1 MTIANLCPPAFIY
14 LIFSITHI
22 AIDSFQGMYNTALM
36 KLWVSFIFTIL
47 LNYLCELGLG
57 IVSWI
62 IVFIPFILMTMIVG
76 ILLIV
81 FGLDPRSGK
90 LTSIDSKGNVIN
102 NNNNKNYRSNDESNF
117 IGLYDI
123 DKTGKNKKERYN
135 VTSLEYE
142 QNDDK
147 DMRNDY
153 LFNKFSITDM
163 AYGYN

>member
-57 IVSWI
+57 ILSWI

-90 LTSIDSKGNVIN
+90 LTALDSKGNVV
-102 NNNNKNYRSNDESNF
+102 NKNEKGNYKSDDESNF
-117 IGLYDI
+117 IGLYGM
-123 DKTGKNKKERYN
+123 DKTGKNKNESIKM
-135 VTSLEYE
+135 TAL
-142 QNDDK
+142 
-147 DMRNDY
+147 DY
-153 LFNKFSITDM
+153 DAESEIKNTALFKKFSVTDVT
-163 AYGYN
+163 YRYR

>member
-1 MTIANLCPPAFIY
+1 MTMANLCPPAFIY

-57 IVSWI
+57 ILSWI

-90 LTSIDSKGNVIN
+90 LTALDSKGNVIEK
-102 NNNNKNYRSNDESNF
+102 KNSDYKSDDDSNF
-117 IGLYDI
+117 IGLYGM
-123 DKTGKNKKERYN
+123 DKTGKNKNENIKMTALDYDAESEMKN
-135 VTSLEYE
+135 TSLF
-142 QNDDK
+142 K
-147 DMRNDY
+147 
-153 LFNKFSITDM
+153 KFSVTDV
-163 AYGYN
+163 AYRYR

>member
-1 MTIANLCPPAFIY
+1 
-14 LIFSITHI
+14 
-22 AIDSFQGMYNTALM
+22 
-36 KLWVSFIFTIL
+36 
-47 LNYLCELGLG
+47 
-57 IVSWI
+57 
-62 IVFIPFILMTMIVG
+62 MTMIVG

-102 NNNNKNYRSNDESNF
+102 NNNKNNNYRSDDESNF

-142 QNDDK
+142 QDDDK
-147 DMRNDY
+147 NMGNDY

>member
-57 IVSWI
+57 ILSWI

-90 LTSIDSKGNVIN
+90 LTALDSKGKVIDKKEN
-102 NNNNKNYRSNDESNF
+102 SNYKSDDESNF
-117 IGLYDI
+117 IGSYGI
-123 DKTGKNKKERYN
+123 DKTGKNKMEKYN
-135 VTSLEYE
+135 VTALDYDTET
-142 QNDDK
+142 DI
-147 DMRNDY
+147 RNKA
-153 LFNKFSITDM
+153 LFKKFSVTDVS
-163 AYGYN
+163 YRYR

>member
-57 IVSWI
+57 ILSWI

-90 LTSIDSKGNVIN
+90 LTALDSKGKVIDKKEN
-102 NNNNKNYRSNDESNF
+102 SNYKSDDESNF
-117 IGLYDI
+117 IGSYGI
-123 DKTGKNKKERYN
+123 DKTGKNKMEKYN
-135 VTSLEYE
+135 VTALDYDTET
-142 QNDDK
+142 DI
-147 DMRNDY
+147 RNQA
-153 LFNKFSITDM
+153 LFKKFSVTDVS
-163 AYGYN
+163 YRYR

>member
-57 IVSWI
+57 ILSWI

-90 LTSIDSKGNVIN
+90 LTALDSKGNVIDKKEN
-102 NNNNKNYRSNDESNF
+102 SNYKSDDESNF
-117 IGLYDI
+117 IGLYGL
-123 DKTGKNKKERYN
+123 DKTGKNKKEKYN
-135 VTSLEYE
+135 VTALDYDAESEIKNTSLF
-142 QNDDK
+142 K
-147 DMRNDY
+147 
-153 LFNKFSITDM
+153 KFAVTDVT
-163 AYGYN
+163 YRYR